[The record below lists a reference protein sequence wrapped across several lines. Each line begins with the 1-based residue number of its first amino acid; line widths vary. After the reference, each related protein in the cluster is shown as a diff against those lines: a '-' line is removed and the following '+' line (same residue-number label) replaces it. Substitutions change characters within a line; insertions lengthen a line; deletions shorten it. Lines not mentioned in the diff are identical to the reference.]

1 MGRILDLENMFEKP
15 KLKVFNNTYKIND
28 GITTVMCTM
37 SNLEEMERLQKELEE
52 ISGTEE
58 KMIELFVDNVI
69 YSLEELILFDEDQD
83 KDYFF
88 REVEKL
94 NLAQMK
100 MLLETVVKIASG
112 QEVN

>member
-1 MGRILDLENMFEKP
+1 MGILDLENMLEKP
-15 KLKVFNNTYKIND
+15 KLKVFNNIYKINN
-28 GITTVMCTM
+28 GITTVMRIM
-37 SNLEEMERLQKELEE
+37 ANLEEMERLRNELEE
-52 ISGTEE
+52 VSGTEE
-58 KMIELFVDNVI
+58 ETIELFVDNVI

-100 MLLETVVKIASG
+100 ILLETKTR
-112 QEVN
+112 